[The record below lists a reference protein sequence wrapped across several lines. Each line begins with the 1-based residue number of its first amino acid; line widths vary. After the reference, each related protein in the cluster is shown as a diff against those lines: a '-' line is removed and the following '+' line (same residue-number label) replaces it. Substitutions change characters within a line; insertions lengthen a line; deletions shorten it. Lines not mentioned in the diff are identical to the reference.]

1 MTPDVLAS
9 QLAFTHRVLN
19 ANVEGITHAESL
31 VRPPSGGN
39 PINFVVGHLTATRNG
54 ILSRLGRPPLWTDD
68 EARGYRRG
76 EPRREDADCHPFE
89 MILGAFNRSQ
99 ELIVAAVSGLDPAR
113 LAEPVPHP
121 VRPDKTVP
129 LEIALGLLAFHEAY
143 HAGQTGLL
151 RRILGKPGA
160 IA

>member
-1 MTPDVLAS
+1 MTPEVLAS
-9 QLAFTHRVLN
+9 QLAFTHLVLN
-19 ANVEGITHAESL
+19 ANVDGITHAESL
-31 VRPPSGGN
+31 VHPPSGGSS
-39 PINFVVGHLTATRNG
+39 INYVAGHVTATRNG

-76 EPRREDADCHPFE
+76 EPPREDADCHRFE

-99 ELIVAAVSGLDPAR
+99 ERIVAAVSGLDTAR

-121 VRPDKTVP
+121 VRPEETVP
-129 LEIALGLLAFHEAY
+129 LEIALGLFAFHEAY
-143 HAGQTGLL
+143 HVGQTGLL